1 MHGRKASTF
10 QTFAKEE
17 KMESKK
23 GPSNLPKEAFTLMPC
38 VMGLPASVFT
48 KLVTFLN
55 RPQDSRGKF
64 FVRLTKVILLF

>member
-23 GPSNLPKEAFTLMPC
+23 GPSNLPKEEFTLMSW
-38 VMGLPASVFT
+38 VMVFLAGMFT
-48 KLVTFLN
+48 RLVRFLN
-55 RPQDSRGKF
+55 TFPVLSKKDKKLGLS
-64 FVRLTKVILLF
+64 